1 MLHVFSMVFGV
12 KEMCEHIYI
21 YYGTKLYSTMQY
33 INLSV
38 SLSSEIRF
46 LVPKIMEKT
55 YNIPMFNSFVKNCT
69 LLYITT
75 QNCTALCST

>member
-46 LVPKIMEKT
+46 LAPKIMEKT
-55 YNIPMFNSFVKNCT
+55 YNIPRADTGGGTRGLSPP
-69 LLYITT
+69 
-75 QNCTALCST
+75 

>member
-46 LVPKIMEKT
+46 LAPKTMEKT
-55 YNIPMFNSFVKNCT
+55 YNIHMLHFLVKNCA
-69 LLYITT
+69 LLYITA
-75 QNCTALCST
+75 QNCTVQ